1 MMKWIHESRI
11 ISKDMIEKVED
22 FFNVKFPKDFLDIV
36 KKYDGGYPCSDKRE
50 EDDDIIIIAAKFCEN
65 NEVINNIVSFS
76 EEEASYIIDL
86 FEETEGLCDKNL
98 IPIAEDPFGNLFC
111 YEVKE
116 NSLNIVFWDS
126 ELNEKTYICDTFSEF
141 MNLWYEYKED

>member
-1 MMKWIHESRI
+1 MRKDYKKGNIIMKWIHENRI

-50 EDDDIIIIAAKFCEN
+50 EDDDIIIIAAKFGKN

-76 EEEASYIIDL
+76 E
-86 FEETEGLCDKNL
+86 
-98 IPIAEDPFGNLFC
+98 
-111 YEVKE
+111 
-116 NSLNIVFWDS
+116 
-126 ELNEKTYICDTFSEF
+126 TY
-141 MNLWYEYKED
+141 